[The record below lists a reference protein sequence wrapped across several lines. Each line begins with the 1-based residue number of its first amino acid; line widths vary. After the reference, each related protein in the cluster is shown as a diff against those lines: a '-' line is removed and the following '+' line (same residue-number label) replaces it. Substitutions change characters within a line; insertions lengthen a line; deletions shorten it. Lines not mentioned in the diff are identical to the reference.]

1 MELLS
6 GRIAA
11 FPGRASRR
19 RHRIAAILAGVAVAA
34 SGLAGALPRAA
45 AAVNDTPDET
55 WVTNGDVNSVV
66 AAGSR
71 IYLGGDFDQVGPGTG
86 SGVALDAATG
96 ARPAA
101 FAEVNGPV
109 DAAVADGAGGWY
121 IGGSF
126 TRVGDKSR
134 QNAAR
139 ILADGTVGAWNPNT
153 DLAVRA
159 IAVGRGS
166 GANIV
171 WIGGDFTVV
180 NKSNSPVAAVTSFV
194 LEAGL
199 RRSSG
204 LRE

>member
-1 MELLS
+1 
-6 GRIAA
+6 
-11 FPGRASRR
+11 
-19 RHRIAAILAGVAVAA
+19 
-34 SGLAGALPRAA
+34 
-45 AAVNDTPDET
+45 NDTPDET

-153 DLAVRA
+153 DLAVHA
-159 IAVGRGS
+159 IALGRS
-166 GANIV
+166 GGATIA
-171 WIGGDFTVV
+171 WIGGDVTVI
-180 NKSNSPVAAVTSFV
+180 NQASTPVTAGALAATHPF
-194 LEAGL
+194 
-199 RRSSG
+199 
-204 LRE
+204 